1 MFFTFNRYVVTL
13 SPVKIKVESL
23 LVGALGNGLSIVAMH
38 C

>member
-1 MFFTFNRYVVTL
+1 L

-23 LVGALGNGLSIVAMH
+23 LVGALGNGLSIVMMH